1 MKHVALTTIP
11 LFVITLSCYPS
22 DSGTGSSGKSL
33 DNFANGGVRE
43 YNVCTP
49 NAQSLAAAKDTV
61 IVAPTPQSHQAI
73 TNALSAVPQ
82 PLLRA
87 FQAAGGKVVA
97 SSEAAKICGQVGQNN
112 SEKDLAKGT
121 TIPSCWLQETAGVAP
136 QIVLSDDPV
145 LIQHSMIGAFSYF
158 FTEYFVTRVS
168 HPDVSSKIPQGGLW
182 PAAIQEFASHRDAV
196 AEAFLRDLSSKKA
209 SVASAFRSAYA
220 REPSKFKNAVLAE
233 VLDSCYCSQKTRDI
247 LRQEFPATW
256 SVSQCRTL

>member
-33 DNFANGGVRE
+33 DNFANGGVRQ

-61 IVAPTPQSHQAI
+61 IVAPTSQSHQAI

-145 LIQHSMIGAFSYF
+145 LIQHSMIRAFSYF

-168 HPDVSSKIPQGGLW
+168 HPDVSSKIP
-182 PAAIQEFASHRDAV
+182 
-196 AEAFLRDLSSKKA
+196 
-209 SVASAFRSAYA
+209 
-220 REPSKFKNAVLAE
+220 REVSGQLPFKNLRATATRWPRLFYGTLLAKKP
-233 VLDSCYCSQKTRDI
+233 LSPAPFA
-247 LRQEFPATW
+247 LRMLESP
-256 SVSQCRTL
+256 